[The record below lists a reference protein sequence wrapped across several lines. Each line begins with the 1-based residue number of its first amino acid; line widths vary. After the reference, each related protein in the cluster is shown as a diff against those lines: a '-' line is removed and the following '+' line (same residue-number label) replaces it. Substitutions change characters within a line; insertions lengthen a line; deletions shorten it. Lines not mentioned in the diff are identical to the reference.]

1 LDCENLT
8 DILFD
13 LESKIRQSLSGK
25 PKLGVQETGKS
36 ISETQKQAKKPEP
49 EKLEPP
55 KQPTYPLQPPQK
67 IYVEGSPKQRTN
79 GMLQMICN
87 E

>member
-1 LDCENLT
+1 MK

-25 PKLGVQETGKS
+25 PKLGVEETGKS

-67 IYVEGSPKQRTN
+67 IYVEGSPLQRTTGKF
-79 GMLQMICN
+79 GMVENQ
-87 E
+87 

>member
-1 LDCENLT
+1 VKSLT

-25 PKLGVQETGKS
+25 TQKLGVETGKS
-36 ISETQKQAKKPEP
+36 IGEIQKQAKKPEP
-49 EKLEPP
+49 EKIEPP
-55 KQPTYPLQPPQK
+55 KQPTSTLQPPQK

-79 GMLQMICN
+79 GMLQMMRN

>member
-1 LDCENLT
+1 VKSLT

-25 PKLGVQETGKS
+25 TQKLGVEETGKS